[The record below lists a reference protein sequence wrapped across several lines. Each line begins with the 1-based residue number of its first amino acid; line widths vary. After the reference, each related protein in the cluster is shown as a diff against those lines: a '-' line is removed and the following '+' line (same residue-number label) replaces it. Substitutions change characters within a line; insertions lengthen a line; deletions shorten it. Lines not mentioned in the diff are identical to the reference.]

1 MTIDPTTTLYDQL
14 DRDSQVH
21 GDSTGPSRRRFLAGG
36 GVLAAVALAAA
47 CSDDD
52 DPGTAGTSASDSSGT
67 TGSGGGG
74 DLATAAFA
82 ASLEQLAVNTYQ
94 AAADAAG
101 SGALGEVPAA
111 VGEFVTVALGHH
123 QEALDAWNGVLT
135 GAGEPAVTTPP
146 TDLEA
151 TVNEQFAEVTGAGGA
166 AELALMLEQVA
177 SHTYLAAIPGLTDPA
192 AITLAGQL
200 QYVDQQHIAVLL
212 FALGQYPVPEVFQST
227 DMAATPS

>member
-1 MTIDPTTTLYDQL
+1 MTDTTPIPDDLEA
-14 DRDSQVH
+14 RRAR
-21 GDSTGPSRRRFLAGG
+21 SRRRFLMGG
-36 GVLAAVALAAA
+36 GVLAVASVAAA
-47 CSDDD
+47 SGGDDD
-52 DPGTAGTSASDSSGT
+52 SGAGGDDSGD
-67 TGSGGGG
+67 GG

-101 SGALGEVPAA
+101 AGSLGEVPPA
-111 VGEFVTVALGHH
+111 VVEFVTVALGQH

-146 TDLEA
+146 AELEA
-151 TVNEQFAEVTGAGGA
+151 TFNDAFSTVTDAAGA
-166 AELALMLEQVA
+166 AELALMLEQTA
-177 SHTYLAAIPGLTDPA
+177 SNTYLAAIPTLVDRA

-200 QYVDQQHIAVLL
+200 QYVDQQHVAVLL

-227 DMAATPS
+227 SMAASPG